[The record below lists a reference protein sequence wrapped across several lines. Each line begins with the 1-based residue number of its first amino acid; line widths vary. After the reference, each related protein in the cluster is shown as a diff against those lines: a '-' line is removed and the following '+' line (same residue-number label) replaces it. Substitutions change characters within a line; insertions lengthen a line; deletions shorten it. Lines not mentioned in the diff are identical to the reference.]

1 MRVNAHILSRAVRN
15 SNGGFM
21 NATPCVPF
29 RLQDSLIAYGDDLHV
44 LHAAQSLAEL
54 RAQSRDD
61 LPDEKIRSVLGIFEF
76 HDDDS
81 VHADHWECHPTG
93 DESLCVLKGR
103 LLIEID
109 FDGVTQSAVLGK
121 GQAII
126 VPRGRWHR
134 LRVVDPGRLLFFTPA
149 AGTTLRPV
157 AACAASATGSMLSRE
172 ECPS

>member
-1 MRVNAHILSRAVRN
+1 
-15 SNGGFM
+15 M
-21 NATPCVPF
+21 NAIPCVPF
-29 RLQDSLIAYGDDLHV
+29 RLQDNLIAYGHDFHV
-44 LHAAQSLAEL
+44 VHAAQSLAEL
-54 RAQSRDD
+54 RAQSRDA

-76 HDDDS
+76 YDDES

-93 DESLCVLKGR
+93 DETLCVLKGR

-109 FDGVTQSAVLGK
+109 FDNAIESAVLGK

-157 AACAASATGSMLSRE
+157 AARAASVKGSTISRE
-172 ECPS
+172 GLL